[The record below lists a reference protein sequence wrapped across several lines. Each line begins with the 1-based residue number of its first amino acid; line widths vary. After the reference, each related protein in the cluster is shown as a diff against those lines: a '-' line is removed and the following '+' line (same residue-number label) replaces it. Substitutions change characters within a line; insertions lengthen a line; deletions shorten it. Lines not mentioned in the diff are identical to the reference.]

1 MKPSKLSDHVLK
13 KGKFTTPLNA
23 IPAMT
28 ELEDEK
34 TWTHG
39 RLPEYLWIGL
49 ILKQYGRTV
58 GLAKMYD
65 IVTFLHEIAPGMSVP
80 RISDILALDS
90 SSQAAFYEHV
100 CSVVSRETLA
110 PMTLFL
116 TQSKYPVFAQSFACQ
131 GLSISDRE
139 KTIIN
144 VMKEIF
150 GHQTNDSTDIRF
162 VVLYFFAA
170 LSGRLCFQN
179 REQVDFLLEYPVLD
193 HSAEK
198 MRMFRPLVRS
208 AEMIVLQSEK
218 ANSDYLRLFWGR
230 LSCMTQCSLYSV
242 HCPDDKR
249 DIDAYM
255 EHLHDVFSYL
265 SQLFVTTSPLDE
277 KMNVL
282 LGISTYSYKRLRE
295 VVDHGLCNSIS
306 GRSCMRVLIEDY
318 IMMKYLIKNEPEHP
332 DIWREFQFYG
342 IGLYKLALGRHRERD
357 GVDPNCHFNAEYIQ
371 VLVNEFKS
379 EEFINMDTRY
389 FDQQN
394 IRKKAEAVGEAD
406 LYGLYY
412 DYDSSFE
419 HGLWGAIRESS
430 LLKCDNPAHQY
441 HCTPDVDDRVNL
453 KSVLPDCIGVMNK
466 TLALLNETYGI
477 PSALL
482 EGVTNYALPPA

>member
-1 MKPSKLSDHVLK
+1 VEPSKLSQHDLK
-13 KGKFTTPLNA
+13 KGKFITPLNS

-34 TWTHG
+34 TWAYG

-65 IVTFLHEIAPGMSVP
+65 IATFLHKTAPDMLVP

-90 SSQAAFYEHV
+90 SRQAAFYEHV

-116 TQSKYPVFAQSFACQ
+116 TQSEYPTFAQSFVCK
-131 GLSISDRE
+131 GLSISGRE
-139 KTIIN
+139 KTIIDL
-144 VMKEIF
+144 MKGTF

-162 VVLYFFAA
+162 VVLYFFAI
-170 LSGRLCFQN
+170 LSGRLHFQDK
-179 REQVDFLLEYPVLD
+179 EQADFLREYPVLD

-198 MRMFRPLVRS
+198 MHMIRPLVRS
-208 AEMIVLQSEK
+208 AEMIVLESEK

-230 LSCMTQCSLYSV
+230 LSCMTECAPYGV
-242 HCPDDKR
+242 HYPDEKR
-249 DIDAYM
+249 DIAVYM
-255 EHLHDVFSYL
+255 EHLHDVFLYL

-282 LGISTYSYKRLRE
+282 SGISTYSYKRLRE
-295 VVDHGLCNSIS
+295 VVDHGLYNSIS
-306 GRSCMRVLIEDY
+306 GRSCVRVLIEDY
-318 IMMKYLIKNEPEHP
+318 VMMKYLIENEHERAS
-332 DIWREFQFYG
+332 IWREFQLYG
-342 IGLYKLALGRHRERD
+342 IGQYKLVLERHRERD
-357 GVDPNCHFNAEYIQ
+357 SVDQNCHFDAGYIQ
-371 VLVNEFKS
+371 ALVNEFKD
-379 EEFINMDTRY
+379 EEFIDMDTRY
-389 FDQQN
+389 FGQQS
-394 IRKKAEAVGEAD
+394 IREKANAVGEAD

-453 KSVLPDCIGVMNK
+453 KSVLPDCIMVMNK
-466 TLALLNETYGI
+466 TVALLNDIYGI

-482 EGVTNYALPPA
+482 DGVVNYALPPA